1 MKERT
6 KKIISKCVSYA
17 LTFVTVLFGATM
29 VYVLAQKARGE
40 VPKFFGFCV
49 LQIVSGSMET
59 EIPTGSYIL
68 VKETDADEIEKDDII
83 SFYSSDPSIYG
94 YLNTHRVVEKIE
106 GENGIEFVT
115 RGDANATDDEYV
127 AKADNLI
134 GKYVKTLTVLT
145 VTVEFFAV
153 NGFAVVGV
161 MLVLSVGMIFATAFI
176 KSKEEKGE

>member
-6 KKIISKCVSYA
+6 KKIITKCVSYA
-17 LTFVTVLFGATM
+17 LTFVMVLFGATM

-68 VKETDADEIEKDDII
+68 VKEADVDEIEKDDII

-106 GENGIEFVT
+106 GENGVEFVT
-115 RGDANATDDEYV
+115 RGDANTTDDEYT

-145 VTVEFFAV
+145 ATVEFFAM

-161 MLVLSVGMIFATAFI
+161 MTVLSVGMICATAFI
-176 KSKEEKGE
+176 KSKKEKGE